1 MQALE
6 SLGCAGQY
14 SANCSGPD
22 RLIYELS
29 AGAVS
34 LPIIAVFTTATTGI
48 PSGHFGSCKLENGMV
63 GRRGGMTESI
73 LP

>member
-1 MQALE
+1 MQALGLCW
-6 SLGCAGQY
+6 SLFRQLQD
-14 SANCSGPD
+14 SGLY
-22 RLIYELS
+22 RLIFELS

-34 LPIIAVFTTATTGI
+34 LPMIAVFTNATTGI
-48 PSGHFGSCKLENGMV
+48 PSGHFGSSKLANGMV